1 MTQNED
7 AALFDV
13 LKRVSTDSIAGVL
26 LKMGLSNQWVRGPVP
41 MRMDFMRTVGRAFTM
56 RFIPV
61 REDIP
66 GAFARKLPV
75 NRDAVEVM
83 PAGCIAVAD
92 ARGIRDA
99 ATFGDIVVTRMA
111 KRGVAGIVTDG
122 AVRDRM
128 GLLASRLPIWM
139 SGITAPP
146 PSARMLLAAWQEPIG
161 CGGVAVFPG
170 DVIVADAD
178 GVVVVPAGLTEQVAG
193 KGFEQERVDEWQLEQ
208 INRGVSLADLTPMP
222 PGNIKTTAK
231 H

>member
-1 MTQNED
+1 
-7 AALFDV
+7 
-13 LKRVSTDSIAGVL
+13 
-26 LKMGLSNQWVRGPVP
+26 
-41 MRMDFMRTVGRAFTM
+41 
-56 RFIPV
+56 
-61 REDIP
+61 
-66 GAFARKLPV
+66 
-75 NRDAVEVM
+75 M
-83 PAGCIAVAD
+83 PAGCIAVAE
-92 ARGIRDA
+92 ARGTRDA

-128 GLLASRLPIWM
+128 GLLDSRLPIWM

-178 GVVVVPAGLTEQVAG
+178 GVVVVPAGLAEEAAS
-193 KGFEQERVDEWQLEQ
+193 KGFEQERVDEWQMEQ
-208 INRGVSLADLTPMP
+208 INRGVSLADLTPLP
-222 PGNIKTTAK
+222 AGNMKTTAK